1 MTRPR
6 VSDLHAACAVFILGF
21 LWMCRRPADSPLRS
35 LPGVESTLRS
45 WGGGDGLDDPVSSQG
60 PGCEPCSSHMLP
72 DSRGRLWSL
81 HCPWATEKKEE
92 ELIQR
97 VPQLSLGGSLL
108 LSALS
113 SFPPMTW
120 YVPFQECRKPDPR
133 FSIQLKP
140 LVPPSQGQENEKSLR
155 EHPWGILLA
164 SSVFSAASLFF
175 LSLHCPPALPHPFRH
190 GTPGERA

>member
-1 MTRPR
+1 MQLVLSSFWAFSGCAGGLLTLLSDPYLEWRAPYVVGGEGMAWMTLCPLKVQA
-6 VSDLHAACAVFILGF
+6 VS
-21 LWMCRRPADSPLRS
+21 PAPPTCS
-35 LPGVESTLRS
+35 LTPGAGS
-45 WGGGDGLDDPVSSQG
+45 GLCTAPG
-60 PGCEPCSSHMLP
+60 PQKRKRKNS
-72 DSRGRLWSL
+72 SRGS
-81 HCPWATEKKEE
+81 PSF
-92 ELIQR
+92 
-97 VPQLSLGGSLL
+97 PLGGSSL